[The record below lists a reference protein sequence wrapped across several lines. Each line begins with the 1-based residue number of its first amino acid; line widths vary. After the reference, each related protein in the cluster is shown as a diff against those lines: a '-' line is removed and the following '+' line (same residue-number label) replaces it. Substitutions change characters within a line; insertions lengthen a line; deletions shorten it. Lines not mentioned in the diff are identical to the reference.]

1 MSGTQD
7 PVTREA
13 NLAKLEEEIN
23 ACEAEIRHAAQK
35 AEMAM
40 DAGNERTFDYWA
52 KREEQLRKEK
62 EQLRKEKEQLR
73 KKEEQLREEK
83 KLLLMRQGQDPQV
96 ALSHRWYPSRLGVAL
111 PLPPPVLSAAPA
123 GHVALL
129 LALPCWPLATFVLSL
144 CLFHD
149 FLS

>member
-52 KREEQLRKEK
+52 KRE
-62 EQLRKEKEQLR
+62 EQLR